1 MRIVVGVADMK
12 LSCQEGD
19 LIVTHALGSCIGIAI
34 HDPIA
39 RVGGI
44 LHYMLP
50 MSSVNPAKAQKNPY
64 MFADTGIPAFF
75 RRAFEMGASKL
86 NTKIKLAGG
95 AQVLDD
101 RNFFAV
107 GRRNQVVARKVFWK
121 NNMLI
126 TREHLGGRSSR
137 TLYLEIGTGRT
148 WMSIDGSEVEL

>member
-12 LSCQEGD
+12 LSARAGD

-34 HDPIA
+34 HDPITH
-39 RVGGI
+39 VGGI
-44 LHYMLP
+44 LHFMLP
-50 MSSVNPAKAQKNPY
+50 MSSVNPDKARKNPY

-75 RRAFEMGASKL
+75 RQAFELGATKA
-86 NTKIKLAGG
+86 NTVIRMAGG
-95 AQVLDD
+95 AQVFDD

-107 GRRNQVVARKVFWK
+107 GHRNQVVARKVFWR

-126 TREHLGGRSSR
+126 DREHLGGRNSR

-148 WMSIDGSEVEL
+148 WMSIDGGEVEL